1 MNPHLRLRLLAYAR
15 QSAYAFIL
23 ATLLILAVGCL
34 LERLTP
40 LLR

>member
-1 MNPHLRLRLLAYAR
+1 MSPRLRLLAYAR
-15 QSAYAFIL
+15 QTAYALIL
-23 ATLLILAVGCL
+23 ATILILAVGCL